1 MVKEQSVKLECP
13 KCKLPIEA
21 KIKKSHH
28 EFLIYICPKC
38 QSNVVHYSDKIDIIS
53 DKLLRKLLKQ
63 KRLTSCGQIE
73 IGSASQAQRVISLD
87 DVTDLKIVLETSKNV
102 DEFLSKI

>member
-1 MVKEQSVKLECP
+1 MVKEQLVKLACP

-38 QSNVVHYSDKIDIIS
+38 QSNVVYYNDKVDIIS
-53 DKLLRKLLKQ
+53 DKLLRKLLRQ

-73 IGSASQAQRVISLD
+73 IGSAIQPQRVISLN
-87 DVTDLKIVLETSKNV
+87 DVTDLKIALETSKNV
-102 DEFLSKI
+102 DDFLSKI